1 MGMRFDQEVWHG
13 MPVIERAGYWM
24 SCVIDRAKRVCAGL
38 DAAGIPYAVCGGMSV
53 MAWVSTKDSDYAR
66 TTKDVDILM
75 RREDLGRATEALR
88 PLGFEFAEV
97 NGVPMFLDGPEGTPK
112 HAVHVVLADERLSRF
127 EAIPSP
133 ALDAPHRDEAAPWA
147 RVRLVTLLEMKL
159 LAMRPHDI
167 AHLGDLLRV
176 GLIDR
181 TWRDR
186 IRPELRERFDRAYG
200 EAERHYG
207 GSVH

>member
-1 MGMRFDQEVWHG
+1 MD
-13 MPVIERAGYWM
+13 
-24 SCVIDRAKRVCAGL
+24 CLLDRARRFS
-38 DAAGIPYAVCGGMSV
+38 DALRAADVPFSVCGGLSV
-53 MAWVSTKDSDYAR
+53 MAWVETRDPSRARSTKD
-66 TTKDVDILM
+66 VNVLM
-75 RREDLGRATEALR
+75 RREDLQRAAEALA
-88 PLGFEFAEV
+88 PHGFVFVEV
-97 NGVPMFLDGPEGTPK
+97 NGVPMFLDGPDCRPSQ
-112 HAVHVVLADERLSRF
+112 AVHVVIADEQPSRF
-127 EAIPSP
+127 ERVRTP
-133 ALDAPHRDEAAPWA
+133 ALGPPCEDGHVPWP
-147 RVRLVTLLEMKL
+147 RVDLATLIEMKL

-186 IRPELRERFDRAYG
+186 IRPELRERFDRAYD

>member
-1 MGMRFDQEVWHG
+1 MRFDQEVWHS

-24 SCVIDRAKRVCAGL
+24 SCVIDRARRFAACL
-38 DAAGIPYAVCGGMSV
+38 DAAGVPFAVCGGMSV
-53 MAWVSTKDSDYAR
+53 MAWVTSRDPDYVR

-75 RREDLGRATEALR
+75 RRADLARAAEALA
-88 PLGFEFAEV
+88 PHGFAFAEV
-97 NGVPMFLDGPEGTPK
+97 NGVPMFLDGPDGTPK
-112 HAVHVVLADERLSRF
+112 SAVHVVLADERVSRF
-127 EAIPSP
+127 ETIPTP
-133 ALDAPHRDEAAPWA
+133 ALGDVQRDDSAPWP
-147 RVRLVTLLEMKL
+147 RVHLATLLEMKL

-167 AHLGDLLRV
+167 AHIGDLLRV

-186 IRPELRERFDRAYG
+186 VRAELRERFDRAYD

-207 GSVH
+207 GSAH

>member
-1 MGMRFDQEVWHG
+1 MRFDQEVWQRL
-13 MPVIERAGYWM
+13 PVIERMGYTM
-24 SCVIDRAKRVCAGL
+24 DCLLDRARRFS
-38 DAAGIPYAVCGGMSV
+38 DALRDANIPFSVCGGLSV
-53 MAWVSTKDSDYAR
+53 MAWVETRDPSRAR
-66 TTKDVDILM
+66 STKDVDVLM
-75 RREDLGRATEALR
+75 RREDLPRAAAVLA
-88 PLGFEFAEV
+88 PHGFVFVEV
-97 NGVPMFLDGPEGTPK
+97 NGVPMFLDGPDGRPSQ
-112 HAVHVVLADERLSRF
+112 AVHVVIADERPSRF
-127 EAIPSP
+127 EQVRTPVLGPSCE
-133 ALDAPHRDEAAPWA
+133 DGHVPWP
-147 RVRLVTLLEMKL
+147 RVDLATLIEMKL

-186 IRPELRERFDRAYG
+186 IRPELRERFDRAYD

>member
-1 MGMRFDQEVWHG
+1 MRFDQEVWHG

-24 SCVIDRAKRVCAGL
+24 SCVIDRARRFCAVL
-38 DAAGIPYAVCGGMSV
+38 DAAGVPYGVCGGMSV
-53 MAWVSTKDSDYAR
+53 MAWVTSRDPDYTR
-66 TTKDVDILM
+66 TTKNVDILM
-75 RREDLGRATEALR
+75 RREDLPRAAGALE
-88 PLGFEFAEV
+88 PHGFVFAEV
-97 NGVPMFLDGPEGTPK
+97 NGIPMFLDGPNGTPK
-112 HAVHVVLADERLSRF
+112 HAVHVVVADEQPSRF
-127 EAIPSP
+127 ETIRVPSL
-133 ALDAPHRDEAAPWA
+133 AAVQRDGAAPWP
-147 RVRLVTLLEMKL
+147 RVDLATLIEMKL

-186 IRPELRERFDRAYG
+186 IRPELRERFDRAYD

-207 GSVH
+207 NSSH

>member
-1 MGMRFDQEVWHG
+1 
-13 MPVIERAGYWM
+13 MPVMERAGYWM
-24 SCVIDRAKRVCAGL
+24 SCVIDRARRFCAGL
-38 DAAGIPYAVCGGMSV
+38 DAAGVPYAVCGGMSV
-53 MAWVSTKDSDYAR
+53 MAWVTSRDADYTR

-75 RREDLGRATEALR
+75 RRSDLLRAAEALA
-88 PLGFEFAEV
+88 PHGFVFVEV
-97 NGVPMFLDGPEGTPK
+97 NGIPMFLDGPDGTPK
-112 HAVHVVLADERLSRF
+112 HAVHVVVADEQPSRF
-127 EAIPSP
+127 EAIRVPEL
-133 ALDAPHRDEAAPWA
+133 AGIQRDGAAPWP
-147 RVRLVTLLEMKL
+147 RVDLATLIEMKL
-159 LAMRPHDI
+159 LAMRPHDV

-186 IRPELRERFDRAYG
+186 IRPELRERFDRAYD

>member
-1 MGMRFDQEVWHG
+1 MRFDQEVWHD

-24 SCVIDRAKRVCAGL
+24 SCVIDRARRFCACL
-38 DAAGIPYAVCGGMSV
+38 DAADVPYAVCGGMSV
-53 MAWVSTKDSDYAR
+53 MAWVTSRDSDYAR

-75 RREDLGRATEALR
+75 RREDLRRAAEALA
-88 PLGFEFAEV
+88 PHGFMFVEV
-97 NGVPMFLDGPEGTPK
+97 NGIPMFLDGPDGTPK
-112 HAVHVVLADERLSRF
+112 HAVHVVVADEQPSRF
-127 EAIPSP
+127 EVIRVPELAGIQ
-133 ALDAPHRDEAAPWA
+133 RDGAAPWP
-147 RVRLVTLLEMKL
+147 RVDLATLIEMKL

-186 IRPELRERFDRAYG
+186 IRPELRERFDRAYD